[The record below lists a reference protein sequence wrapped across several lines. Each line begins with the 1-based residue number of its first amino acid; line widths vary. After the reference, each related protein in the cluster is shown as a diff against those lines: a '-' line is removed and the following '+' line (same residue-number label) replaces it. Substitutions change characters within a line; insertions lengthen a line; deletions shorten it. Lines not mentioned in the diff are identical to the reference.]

1 LEDISKS
8 YRSISAFEVVFV
20 EIHYCTGSSKIGGSH
35 INISHIPFRRRI
47 HQLGKGDYQNFQ
59 GDFSL
64 YFANFISLNKVPSPG
79 SNCWRQKDGIPLCPG
94 ERTDIR
100 YLVASLPFLLTF
112 EVGDESVALQNH
124 DEEPH
129 KWDFPPTL
137 LPSTEALADAHGLI
151 YDLIGLALINRAGNH
166 FIARYAS
173 DDKSVIYTYDGISNN
188 GVPIQENSASLNT
201 HIFGKDI
208 SLPRGFLVYQ
218 VFYLLRGGAVA
229 QDQFFELQTAEL
241 SRKFGFQ
248 FSTDTLDT
256 LFSMTFQDDE
266 YELLDNKKRTWMINP
281 WKGKTLEYVSRGAPG
296 DVSDDNLEPES
307 EEEMDNSKQL
317 QPGMHLNPIKIPSS
331 PSLSLPDSEF
341 ELNCRCGIIGDGNIL
356 YRREHGEAI
365 QCNECRE
372 WSHIACQ
379 RSGRASNLAEDTP
392 FTCDTCD
399 LSHHFAMTRKSKR
412 K

>member
-1 LEDISKS
+1 MD
-8 YRSISAFEVVFV
+8 
-20 EIHYCTGSSKIGGSH
+20 H
-35 INISHIPFRRRI
+35 
-47 HQLGKGDYQNFQ
+47 
-59 GDFSL
+59 
-64 YFANFISLNKVPSPG
+64 
-79 SNCWRQKDGIPLCPG
+79 
-94 ERTDIR
+94 
-100 YLVASLPFLLTF
+100 FL
-112 EVGDESVALQNH
+112 
-124 DEEPH
+124 
-129 KWDFPPTL
+129 
-137 LPSTEALADAHGLI
+137 
-151 YDLIGLALINRAGNH
+151 
-166 FIARYAS
+166 ARYAS

-188 GVPIQENSASLNT
+188 GVPIREHSASLNT

-208 SLPRGFLVYQ
+208 SLPHGFLVYQ

-229 QDQFFELQTAEL
+229 QDQFFQLQTAEL

-248 FSTDTLDT
+248 FSTDNLDT
-256 LFSMTFQDDE
+256 LFSTTFQDDE

-307 EEEMDNSKQL
+307 EEEMDNSKTL
-317 QPGMHLNPIKIPSS
+317 PPGMHLNPIKISSS

-379 RSGRASNLAEDTP
+379 RNGRASNLAEDTIY
-392 FTCDTCD
+392 
-399 LSHHFAMTRKSKR
+399 L
-412 K
+412 